1 MNEITTLIWLT
12 HPAALNDAITAYQ
25 DGTPINDAAD
35 EVLAALYTDDTFNHY
50 TDEQL
55 LAAITLAIQ
64 EN

>member
-1 MNEITTLIWLT
+1 MNEITALIWLT

-25 DGTPINDAAD
+25 DGTPIDDAAD

-55 LAAITLAIQ
+55 LAAIALAIQ

>member
-1 MNEITTLIWLT
+1 MNEITALIRLT